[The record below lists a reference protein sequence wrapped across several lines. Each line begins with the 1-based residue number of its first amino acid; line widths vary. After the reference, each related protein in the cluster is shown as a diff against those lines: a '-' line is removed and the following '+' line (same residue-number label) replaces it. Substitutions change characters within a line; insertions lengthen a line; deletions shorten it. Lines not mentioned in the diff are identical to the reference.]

1 MKKITLTLFCVC
13 TLASIAFAGSKNV
26 AAGRSLS
33 EKFGVGFNSFVE
45 KLPAIAGRYW
55 LTDVAGIEGF
65 LGFRID
71 DNRAKKNRYVVGGKF
86 LYVIES
92 YKKLNVFSV
101 ASLALH
107 RGNETVCIISGGL
120 GIEWFVL
127 DDLSLSTEA
136 GLSFS
141 TDGAGGTISLK
152 TNVENIP
159 KISIKYY
166 L

>member
-1 MKKITLTLFCVC
+1 MKKITLALLCVC
-13 TLASIAFAGSKNV
+13 TLASIAFAGSKNA

-33 EKFGVGFNSFVE
+33 EKFGVGFNSSVQD
-45 KLPAIAGRYW
+45 LPALAVRYW
-55 LTDVAGIEGF
+55 LIDVAGIEGF
-65 LGFRID
+65 LGFKID
-71 DNRAKKNRYVVGGKF
+71 DNHANKNRYVVGGKF
-86 LYVIES
+86 LYVIKS
-92 YKKLNVFSV
+92 YKKLNVFSI

-107 RGNETVCIISGGL
+107 RENKTFGIISGGL

-127 DDLSLSTEA
+127 DDLSLCTEA

-141 TDGAGGTISLK
+141 AGGAGGTTSLK

-159 KISIKYY
+159 KISVKYY